1 MVRTDQAELDQW
13 QAYFT
18 ELDADKSGKL
28 DCDELT
34 ALLGKLGLAKMP
46 EEAKSDEE
54 KEEIKKQNDLLSK
67 AMISAVDEDG
77 DKTLDFEEFVAL
89 LRLKKTFESFDL
101 DGSGQIDAKELKAMA
116 ESLGISA
123 TITGAKHLIKSVD
136 TSGDGEIDWSEFCE
150 IVSKSSGPT
159 KGASG
164 FSFAGVVQRAKNN
177 GPPMFWLDPEDPEVK
192 AKAVCQVKE
201 KGRVLEHTGDDWG
214 CHMLNMWMSSASYSA
229 GSVILELEEMP
240 EDAECYVGVVSKNYA
255 SNETDDKGKEVVK
268 KWNLPIGT
276 SKSQPGMAPWAS
288 VHNKTGEAYRKG
300 VLVPMKVP
308 KFGFKLDTG
317 VTFKRVQIDL
327 DMHKQEIQIDVLK
340 FANSE
345 WESGGAVLIENIP
358 AEVAVAVCLKSEKR
372 AAKVRVIG
380 SSSEKAMKPGAS
392 DFQKTEEEQRGI
404 KLDESTRTAMQLQM

>member
-1 MVRTDQAELDQW
+1 
-13 QAYFT
+13 
-18 ELDADKSGKL
+18 
-28 DCDELT
+28 
-34 ALLGKLGLAKMP
+34 
-46 EEAKSDEE
+46 
-54 KEEIKKQNDLLSK
+54 
-67 AMISAVDEDG
+67 
-77 DKTLDFEEFVAL
+77 
-89 LRLKKTFESFDL
+89 
-101 DGSGQIDAKELKAMA
+101 
-116 ESLGISA
+116 
-123 TITGAKHLIKSVD
+123 
-136 TSGDGEIDWSEFCE
+136 
-150 IVSKSSGPT
+150 
-159 KGASG
+159 
-164 FSFAGVVQRAKNN
+164 
-177 GPPMFWLDPEDPEVK
+177 
-192 AKAVCQVKE
+192 
-201 KGRVLEHTGDDWG
+201 
-214 CHMLNMWMSSASYSA
+214 
-229 GSVILELEEMP
+229 MP

-300 VLVPMKVP
+300 VPVPLKVP
-308 KFGFKLDTG
+308 KFRFKLDTG